1 MSMLVI
7 LLPQQPPT
15 ADGAAPPVAD
25 DWVHVLSPDGL
36 AVAQQ
41 GRGRAADCPRADSVV
56 AVLAPAAVAWHRP
69 LLPKAPANRLRAALG
84 GVLEEQLLADD
95 ELVHLAVAP
104 QASAGQPTWV
114 AALNR
119 PWLVAQLAVL
129 RAGGLTVDRLVP
141 AQAPVTAT
149 DAASGHFFLADLA
162 DPAGLT
168 HGSDAGLASDDEHAC
183 WLSVADDLGAL
194 CVPLAGS
201 LARARL
207 ARWTAAGA
215 RFSATPAAAAV
226 AERWLGAPVAVRTD
240 AQQAL
245 AAARN
250 GWNLLQFDLVA
261 SRRGTRALSDF
272 GRQLLSPAWRPA
284 RWGLAALLAAQVIGL
299 NLWAWHQQRALTDRR
314 EAMGQLLLATHPRV
328 RAVLDAPLQM
338 KRESELLRETA
349 GVPGDTDLEPLLAV
363 TAGAWPD
370 GQPPAAQLRFDNG
383 RLSMAATGWA
393 PDQVAQLRQRLQP
406 AGWAVDNSDG
416 RVTVSRTARGNGG

>member
-7 LLPQQPPT
+7 LLPQQPP
-15 ADGAAPPVAD
+15 APDGAAPTVAD

-36 AVAQQ
+36 GVAQH

-56 AVLAPAAVAWHRP
+56 AVVAPAAVAWHRP

-95 ELVHLAVAP
+95 DAVHLAVAP
-104 QASAGQPTWV
+104 HASAGQPTWV

-141 AQAPVTAT
+141 AQAPVTEA
-149 DAASGHFFLADLA
+149 DAASGHFFLAELA
-162 DPAGLT
+162 D
-168 HGSDAGLASDDEHAC
+168 GSHAAAEASDDEHAC
-183 WLSVADDLGAL
+183 WLSVADAQGAL

-207 ARWTAAGA
+207 ARWTSAGA
-215 RFSATPAAAAV
+215 HFSATPAAAAI
-226 AERWLGAPVAVRTD
+226 AEHWLGAPVTVRTD
-240 AQQAL
+240 AEQAL
-245 AAARN
+245 AAARD

-261 SRRGTRALSDF
+261 SRRGTRALADF
-272 GRQLLSPAWRPA
+272 ARQLLSPAWRPA
-284 RWGLAALLAAQVIGL
+284 RWGLAALLVAQVVGL
-299 NLWAWHQQRALTDRR
+299 NLWAWHQQRALTERR
-314 EAMGQLLLATHPRV
+314 EAMNQLLLSTHPQV

-338 KRESELLRETA
+338 KREIESLREIA
-349 GVPGDTDLEPLLAV
+349 GVPGDADLEPLLLV

-383 RLSMAATGWA
+383 RLSMAAVGWA
-393 PDQVAQLRQRLQP
+393 PNQVAQLRQRLQP
-406 AGWAVDNSDG
+406 SGWAVDNSDG
-416 RVTVSRTARGNGG
+416 RVTISRNPRASGG